1 MNVLHVTPYYPP
13 AYAFGGVTR
22 AVEGMVGAL
31 IRRGH
36 SVTVLTTDAYTQGE
50 RLPPH
55 PSEALSPQPPHPDGE
70 EEKSRAALSK
80 ASSLRSS
87 DELKSTRTGDLKPL
101 SLRERGWG
109 EGVTGETVIRVPN
122 LSVWLRGR
130 ANLSTPLG
138 MGRAARPLLEWADVV
153 HVHEFRTLENLLVTP
168 TAARLG
174 KPLALSPHG
183 TLTTETGR
191 GAFKT
196 VWDRLF
202 SPAVARRFRAVI
214 GLTQAEAADARAL
227 WAELGAQADFPVVPN
242 GIDPDEF
249 AHLPDRAAFRAQYGL
264 GDAPVCLF
272 LGRLHPR
279 KGVEALVRAFKAA
292 DVPGAQLVIAG
303 PDDGALAS
311 IQPLLDKRI
320 TLTGY
325 LAGEARL
332 AALAAADVF
341 ALPAT
346 GEGLS
351 MASLEA
357 MAAGLPVLLSPGC
370 NLPEAGD
377 AGAGLIAPPEVDPL
391 AEALRTLLT
400 DPVRRAAMG
409 AAGRA
414 LVRDRF
420 TWDAVA
426 AALEAVY
433 AGIAS

>member
-1 MNVLHVTPYYPP
+1 MKLLHVTPYYAP

-22 AVEGMVGAL
+22 AVEGMVHAL

-36 SVTVLTTDAYTQGE
+36 SVTVVTTDAYTQTE
-50 RLPPH
+50 RLPP
-55 PSEALSPQPPHPDGE
+55 Q
-70 EEKSRAALSK
+70 
-80 ASSLRSS
+80 
-87 DELKSTRTGDLKPL
+87 
-101 SLRERGWG
+101 G
-109 EGVTGETVIRVPN
+109 EGVQNRAAFSEELPPKSAYDVQSAAPTPGWGAGAFGEGIFRVPN

-138 MGRAARPLLEWADVV
+138 MGRAARPLIEWADVI
-153 HVHEFRTLENLLVTP
+153 HCHEFRTLENLLITP
-168 TAARLG
+168 MSAH

-191 GAFKT
+191 GTFKML
-196 VWDRLF
+196 WDRLL
-202 SPAVARRFRAVI
+202 SPAVARRFKAVI

-227 WAELGAQADFPVVPN
+227 WAELGATADFLVVPN
-242 GIDPDEF
+242 GINPDEF
-249 AHLPDRAAFRAQYGL
+249 AKLPDRAAVRAQYGL

-279 KGVEALVRAFKAA
+279 KGVEVLVRAFKAA
-292 DVPGAQLVIAG
+292 DVPDAKLVIAG

-311 IQPLLDKRI
+311 IQPLLNDRI
-320 TLTGY
+320 VLTGY

-332 AALAAADVF
+332 AALASADVF

-351 MASLEA
+351 MAALEA

-370 NLPEAGD
+370 NLPEAAD
-377 AGAGLIAPPEVDPL
+377 AGAGLIVSPEVDTL
-391 AEALRTLLT
+391 AAALRALLT

-409 AAGRA
+409 DAGRA

-426 AALEAVY
+426 AGLEAVY
-433 AGIAS
+433 AGIM